1 MNIIDL
7 LLITKGVFFAAGVW
21 SLVLAVPYTIR
32 ILKLYRKFYL
42 IAVSML
48 FAVVVLFAASL
59 FGYDVAAALWAVTVP
74 LAGLGGY
81 SYVNGKIAER
91 AAP

>member
-1 MNIIDL
+1 MLADGAVMNWLREAINDSATGKASSKRIAML
-7 LLITKGVFFAAGVW
+7 AG
-21 SLVLAVPYTIR
+21 
-32 ILKLYRKFYL
+32 
-42 IAVSML
+42 AVSMSL
-48 FAVVVLFAASL
+48 AVVVLSAASL

>member
-1 MNIIDL
+1 MDWLREAINDSQTGKASSKRIAML
-7 LLITKGVFFAAGVW
+7 AG
-21 SLVLAVPYTIR
+21 
-32 ILKLYRKFYL
+32 
-42 IAVSML
+42 AVSMSL
-48 FAVVVLFAASL
+48 AVVVLSAASL

>member
-1 MNIIDL
+1 MGWLREAINDSATGKASSKRIAML
-7 LLITKGVFFAAGVW
+7 AGAASM
-21 SLVLAVPYTIR
+21 SL
-32 ILKLYRKFYL
+32 
-42 IAVSML
+42 
-48 FAVVVLFAASL
+48 AVVVLSAASL

-91 AAP
+91 SAP

>member
-1 MNIIDL
+1 MNWLREAINDSATGKASSKRIAML
-7 LLITKGVFFAAGVW
+7 AG
-21 SLVLAVPYTIR
+21 
-32 ILKLYRKFYL
+32 
-42 IAVSML
+42 AVSMSL
-48 FAVVVLFAASL
+48 AVVVLSAASL

-91 AAP
+91 VAP

>member
-1 MNIIDL
+1 MNWLREAINDSKTGYASSKRIAML
-7 LLITKGVFFAAGVW
+7 AG
-21 SLVLAVPYTIR
+21 
-32 ILKLYRKFYL
+32 
-42 IAVSML
+42 AVSMSL
-48 FAVVVLFAASL
+48 AVVVLSAASL

>member
-1 MNIIDL
+1 MNWLRESISDGKTGQASSKRIAML
-7 LLITKGVFFAAGVW
+7 SGAISMSVAVIVLSAAAW
-21 SLVLAVPYTIR
+21 
-32 ILKLYRKFYL
+32 
-42 IAVSML
+42 
-48 FAVVVLFAASL
+48 

>member
-1 MNIIDL
+1 MTWMREA
-7 LLITKGVFFAAGVW
+7 ITDSRSGKASSKRIAMLAGAASM
-21 SLVLAVPYTIR
+21 SL
-32 ILKLYRKFYL
+32 
-42 IAVSML
+42 
-48 FAVVVLFAASL
+48 AVVVLSAASL

>member
-1 MNIIDL
+1 MNWLREAINDSATGKASSKRIAML
-7 LLITKGVFFAAGVW
+7 AG
-21 SLVLAVPYTIR
+21 
-32 ILKLYRKFYL
+32 
-42 IAVSML
+42 AVSMSL
-48 FAVVVLFAASL
+48 AVVVLSAASL

-91 AAP
+91 PAQ

>member
-1 MNIIDL
+1 MNWLREAINDSATGKASSKRIAML
-7 LLITKGVFFAAGVW
+7 AG
-21 SLVLAVPYTIR
+21 
-32 ILKLYRKFYL
+32 
-42 IAVSML
+42 AVSMSL
-48 FAVVVLFAASL
+48 AVVVLSAASL

-91 AAP
+91 AAA

>member
-1 MNIIDL
+1 MNWLRESISDGK
-7 LLITKGVFFAAGVW
+7 TGAA
-21 SLVLAVPYTIR
+21 SSKR
-32 ILKLYRKFYL
+32 IAMLSG
-42 IAVSML
+42 AVSMSV
-48 FAVVVLFAASL
+48 AVIVLSAAAW

-91 AAP
+91 QTK

>member
-1 MNIIDL
+1 MNWLREAINDSATGKASSKRIAML
-7 LLITKGVFFAAGVW
+7 AG
-21 SLVLAVPYTIR
+21 
-32 ILKLYRKFYL
+32 
-42 IAVSML
+42 AVSMSL
-48 FAVVVLFAASL
+48 AVVVLSAASL

-81 SYVNGKIAER
+81 SYVKGKIAER

>member
-1 MNIIDL
+1 MNWLREAINDSATSKASSKRIAML
-7 LLITKGVFFAAGVW
+7 AG
-21 SLVLAVPYTIR
+21 
-32 ILKLYRKFYL
+32 
-42 IAVSML
+42 AVSMSL
-48 FAVVVLFAASL
+48 AVVVLSAASL

>member
-1 MNIIDL
+1 MNWLREAINDNKTGYASSKRIAML
-7 LLITKGVFFAAGVW
+7 AG
-21 SLVLAVPYTIR
+21 
-32 ILKLYRKFYL
+32 
-42 IAVSML
+42 AVSMSL
-48 FAVVVLFAASL
+48 AVVVLSAASL

>member
-1 MNIIDL
+1 MNWLREAINDSATGKASSKRIAML
-7 LLITKGVFFAAGVW
+7 AGAAAM
-21 SLVLAVPYTIR
+21 SL
-32 ILKLYRKFYL
+32 
-42 IAVSML
+42 
-48 FAVVVLFAASL
+48 AVVVLSAASL
-59 FGYDVAAALWAVTVP
+59 FGFDVAAALWAVTVP

>member
-1 MNIIDL
+1 MNWLREAINDSATGKASSKRIAML
-7 LLITKGVFFAAGVW
+7 AGAAAM
-21 SLVLAVPYTIR
+21 SLAVI
-32 ILKLYRKFYL
+32 
-42 IAVSML
+42 
-48 FAVVVLFAASL
+48 VLSAASL
-59 FGYDVAAALWAVTVP
+59 FGYDVAAAMWAVTVP

>member
-1 MNIIDL
+1 MNWLREAINDSQTGKASSKRIAML
-7 LLITKGVFFAAGVW
+7 AGAA
-21 SLVLAVPYTIR
+21 SMSLAVI
-32 ILKLYRKFYL
+32 
-42 IAVSML
+42 
-48 FAVVVLFAASL
+48 VLSAASL

-91 AAP
+91 SVP

>member
-1 MNIIDL
+1 MLADGALMGWLREAINDSQTGKASSKRIAML
-7 LLITKGVFFAAGVW
+7 AG
-21 SLVLAVPYTIR
+21 
-32 ILKLYRKFYL
+32 
-42 IAVSML
+42 AVSMSL
-48 FAVVVLFAASL
+48 AVVVLSAASL

-91 AAP
+91 SAP